1 MTEKRFNPSLDL
13 TEIFFLNKK
22 VQLPK
27 FQSNHIKTT
36 YDTNFKKFDIDFSR
50 KANFNNDSERLVNSN
65 KPFNISFKRNYD
77 FKYNENEISDVYDL
91 PKFKLEDMDTS
102 YKYKYPKMSEKEF
115 QKMQWQTE
123 EGTPNILNQSLRSE
137 QNNESIEDIRKSD
150 DVYQE
155 GLQQLRASMKE
166 KKEKL
171 KQSYNDIESNKNLS
185 EPQKKLEKINLA
197 IENDNNKEKFKQY
210 IKKIQS

>member
-13 TEIFFLNKK
+13 TKTFFLNKN

-166 KKEKL
+166 KK
-171 KQSYNDIESNKNLS
+171 KN
-185 EPQKKLEKINLA
+185 
-197 IENDNNKEKFKQY
+197 
-210 IKKIQS
+210 

>member
-1 MTEKRFNPSLDL
+1 MTEKRFTPSLDL
-13 TEIFFLNKK
+13 TETFFLNKN
-22 VQLPK
+22 VQVPK
-27 FQSNHIKTT
+27 FPSNQIKTT
-36 YDTNFKKFDIDFSR
+36 YDTNFSKKFDIDFSR
-50 KANFNNDSERLVNSN
+50 KANFNNNSERLVNSN
-65 KPFNISFKRNYD
+65 SPFNITFKRNSD

-102 YKYKYPKMSEKEF
+102 YKYRYPKMSEKEYE
-115 QKMQWQTE
+115 KMQWQTQ

-166 KKEKL
+166 KK
-171 KQSYNDIESNKNLS
+171 KN
-185 EPQKKLEKINLA
+185 
-197 IENDNNKEKFKQY
+197 
-210 IKKIQS
+210 